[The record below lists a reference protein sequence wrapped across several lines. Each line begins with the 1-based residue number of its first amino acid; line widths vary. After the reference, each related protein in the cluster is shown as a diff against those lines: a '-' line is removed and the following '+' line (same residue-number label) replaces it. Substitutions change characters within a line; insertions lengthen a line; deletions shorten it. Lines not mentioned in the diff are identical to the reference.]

1 MNDKQI
7 LDNKPDGATHVE
19 ILASTKVYYLR
30 KDKNGMGYDVFIS
43 NEWVAMNVTGYFR
56 SLSDI
61 TQIVELE
68 KALERQT
75 KKVKLLEPLLVCNEQ
90 QRIAEL
96 EKELNK
102 MKDVAIESAYLAILR
117 SSDDKLE
124 DLRYLDNQSYSAI
137 RHHEMVFKKMAKCEA
152 HKIVSEQLRQQ
163 AKG

>member
-61 TQIVELE
+61 ERIVELE
-68 KALERQT
+68 K
-75 KKVKLLEPLLVCNEQ
+75 
-90 QRIAEL
+90 EL
-96 EKELNK
+96 ENTRTQSPCKEEIK
-102 MKDVAIESAYLAILR
+102 KGIRVALR
-117 SSDDKLE
+117 NLGNADINEDSIKKFADDYVGSLPPK
-124 DLRYLDNQSYSAI
+124 
-137 RHHEMVFKKMAKCEA
+137 
-152 HKIVSEQLRQQ
+152 EQGQ
-163 AKG
+163 